1 MRELTSSRLGNSRG
15 AALIIALA
23 IMILVLA
30 LVMGILSRVTNER
43 SAAGGYASSVGA
55 KLLADTAVQ
64 LVQAQ
69 IDAATSGGI
78 SVAWSS
84 QPGLIR
90 TFDEAGRPAKSFK
103 LYSDGT
109 MQVTG
114 ALNPATEA
122 DALKNWYASPGVF
135 TDINS
140 PVDANFDGTPDMWP
154 ILDPSAEGKV
164 EGFEIN
170 SAPKGSYL
178 GVNNPA
184 PMPVRW
190 LYVLEDGQVV
200 APDASS
206 SGNLAT
212 VSGASKDNP
221 IVGRI
226 AFWTDDET
234 CKLNVNTASEG
245 AYWDVPKFTT
255 VTDQK
260 LGIYQPV
267 KNEFQ
272 GYPGHPAGVNLSTV
286 FPGLVSGSTAVEYDR
301 IYKVA
306 PRIAA
311 GGSANLTK
319 PATDTLSSV
328 TLDQDRLYADID
340 ELIFD
345 NARNPDGALGK
356 ADIERAKFFLT
367 TISRAPEV
375 NLFNL
380 PRVVCWPIHSDTARR
395 TPFDNLI
402 AFCGTLNG
410 LPYYFQRQNKD
421 SMTEDFVSISRN
433 RVLYSY
439 LQNLTSRRTPGFGGS
454 ISGKLGADRDQVL
467 TEMFDYI
474 RSSNLNDLNFTDTTK
489 QFAPGTGNRAVG
501 QGEVVPIKIGSTR
514 GFGRY
519 VTISEVGLWFIC
531 TADSLDSQNPSSP
544 NPKGLLGSNDPATNL
559 TLAGNT
565 PLTKDDAAGTRQIRL
580 EAALL
585 LDPFTPM
592 HGSVAMHPDIE
603 VLIDGLDGW
612 TVKGN
617 ADSAVSNLGFPTL
630 DGQVDSDAGV
640 FRFGTNAGW
649 ISSLPNTGGY
659 MGTNWAMYQRQMRAR
674 GRLAKDGGFDG
685 SVDSSGVKN
694 KQNPFVSLPVTITV
708 SNSNP
713 KMTVKGPPI
722 TVTIK
727 QRTTGDV
734 IQTLKMEFLETTM
747 PVPKLSTTL
756 PWTFQQSGAGAAP
769 TTAATGGRFTST
781 IPSIDRNND
790 VIYSLVA
797 AQGSPAQT
805 LDPRFLAMTENV
817 ENTFILHPK
826 ADGTNAFAHSIISNP
841 MSGFGGYTPGGGNG
855 NTGTLANLG
864 AGKYYPFSY
873 QPCPKVPLPADA
885 AVANGDWDN
894 GIGPLPDGGFLNQ
907 PDQGNLAARTDT
919 DANFGYTT
927 PYFSVHNK
935 ISGVS
940 TTFTSPSRMMPS
952 PGMFGSLP
960 SGFKRGLGWQTL
972 LFRRQPSHPGYGAAN
987 GGFIDNPDF
996 LWMDLFWMPVVEPYA
1011 ISEPLSTAGK
1021 VNMNTQI
1028 IPFTYIQR
1036 DTGIYAVLENERV
1049 ISVPATDYNGVYK
1062 TGTNNVFSTNNYRHL
1077 VNIPG
1082 TLKQFQQRFDNS
1094 DGTGLYA
1101 FRSAA
1106 EICDLHIIPED
1117 AAVDASSRSSID
1129 NSMATYW
1136 AARTLTGDNSRERV
1150 YTTVYQRLT
1159 TKSNTY
1165 TVHFR
1170 AQSLRKR
1177 SGSTANVWD
1186 ESKDMITGDYRGSTT
1201 LERFVDPSNTDIPDF
1216 ASNVSAS
1223 PSLDS
1228 FYRWRMRS
1236 HRTFAP

>member
-1 MRELTSSRLGNSRG
+1 VRKPVPSRLGNHRG

-55 KLLADTAVQ
+55 RLLADTAVQ

-69 IDAATSGGI
+69 IDASTAGGI
-78 SVAWSS
+78 DVAWSS

-90 TFDEAGRPAKSFK
+90 TFDAAGRPAKSFK

-109 MQVTG
+109 MQVPG
-114 ALNPATEA
+114 ALNPANEA
-122 DALKNWYASPGVF
+122 NSLLGWYARPGVF

-140 PVDANFDGTPDMWP
+140 PVDSDFDGTPDKWP
-154 ILDPSAEGKV
+154 ILDPSAAGKV
-164 EGFEIN
+164 EGFAIN
-170 SAPKGSYL
+170 SAPTGNYL
-178 GVNNPA
+178 GVTNAA

-206 SGNLAT
+206 AGNLANIP
-212 VSGASKDNP
+212 GASKSNP

-255 VTDQK
+255 VTDQN

-286 FPGLVSGSTAVEYDR
+286 FAGLVSGANATEYDK

-311 GGSANLTK
+311 GGSENLTK
-319 PATDTLSSV
+319 PATDTLSPV
-328 TLDQDRLYADID
+328 TLDQDRLFADID

-345 NARNPDGALGK
+345 NSRNPDSSLGK
-356 ADIERAKFFLT
+356 TDIERAKFFLT

-380 PRVVCWPIHSDTARR
+380 PRVVCWPIHADPDRR
-395 TPFDNLI
+395 TPFDKLI

-421 SMTEDFVSISRN
+421 SSTEDYQSIARN
-433 RVLYSY
+433 RALYSY
-439 LQNLTSRRTPGFGGS
+439 LQTLTSRQTPGFGGS
-454 ISGKLGADRDQVL
+454 ISGKLGQDRDQVL

-474 RSSNLNDLNFTDTTK
+474 RSANLNDLNFTDPSK
-489 QFAPGTGNRAVG
+489 QYAPGTGSRAVG
-501 QGEVVPIKIGSTR
+501 QGEVAPIKIGDTR

-519 VTISEVGLWFIC
+519 VTISELGLWLIC
-531 TADSLDSQNPSSP
+531 TADPDTAT
-544 NPKGLLGSNDPATNL
+544 SNDPATNL
-559 TLAGNT
+559 TLAAGT
-565 PLTKDDAAGTRQIRL
+565 SLTKDTTAGTKQLRI

-603 VLIDGLDGW
+603 ISIDGLEKW
-612 TVKGN
+612 TIQGN
-617 ADSAVSNLGFPTL
+617 AEASPRNLGFPSASRQT
-630 DGQVDSDAGV
+630 DADAGV

-649 ISSLPNTGGY
+649 VSSLPNTGGY
-659 MGTNWAMYQRQMRAR
+659 MGTNWMMYQRQVRAR
-674 GRLAKDGGFDG
+674 NGGRLPKDGAFDG

-694 KQNPFVSLPVTITV
+694 KQNPFVGEPVTVTV
-708 SNSNP
+708 TQSNP
-713 KMTVKGPPI
+713 K
-722 TVTIK
+722 VTIK
-727 QRTTGDV
+727 GDPIIITIKNRVTGEV
-734 IQTLKMEFLETTM
+734 IQTINMEFPSTVA
-747 PVPKLSTTL
+747 PAPKLTL
-756 PWTFQQSGAGAAP
+756 KAAYTFQQSGAGTAQPAA
-769 TTAATGGRFTST
+769 GGRFTSAG
-781 IPSIDRNND
+781 PSVDLSSGGYD
-790 VIYSLVA
+790 VIYSLA
-797 AQGSPAQT
+797 ATRGDSGQT
-805 LDPRFLAMTENV
+805 LDPRFLSVLSDVPVSM
-817 ENTFILHPK
+817 FKPHPK
-826 ADGTNAFAHSIISNP
+826 ANGTNYFAHSIISNP
-841 MSGFGGYTPGGGNG
+841 ISGFGGYTTGSGNG

-864 AGKYYPFSY
+864 AGKFYPFAY
-873 QPCPKVPLPADA
+873 QPCPKVPWPAA
-885 AVANGDWDN
+885 LAMANGDWDN
-894 GIGPLPDGGFLNQ
+894 GLGPLPDGGFLNQ

-960 SGFKRGLGWQTL
+960 SGIKRGLDWQTL

-987 GGFIDNPDF
+987 GAFIDNPDY
-996 LWMDLFWMPVVEPYA
+996 LWLDLFWMPIVEPYA

-1036 DTGIYAVLENERV
+1036 DTGMYAVLENERV

-1062 TGTNNVFSTNNYRHL
+1062 TGTNNVFSTNNYRHP
-1077 VNIPG
+1077 VNISG
-1082 TLKQFQQRFDNS
+1082 TLRQFQQRFDNS
-1094 DGTGLYA
+1094 DGTGLFA

-1106 EICDLHIIPED
+1106 EICDLHIIPD
-1117 AAVDASSRSSID
+1117 DASVDTSSRVSID
-1129 NSMATYW
+1129 NAMSTYW

-1177 SGSTANVWD
+1177 ADSTPGVWD

-1201 LERFVDPSNTDIPDF
+1201 LERFVDPNNTDIPDF
-1216 ASNVSAS
+1216 AANPNAS
-1223 PSLDS
+1223 PTLDS